1 MCKGL
6 PMTVMNK
13 RKGLPRLGLFWYQHS
28 MRVQAPYNRATCY
41 NRAAC
46 YNRATGFDSFISNS
60 SHEVNA
66 EFKIEVA
73 VQRVPEVSSSA
84 LLAISPTNWPVFDK
98 TTVAV
103 KQQGRG
109 SEGS

>member
-1 MCKGL
+1 
-6 PMTVMNK
+6 MTVMNK

-41 NRAAC
+41 NRA
-46 YNRATGFDSFISNS
+46 TGFDSFISNS

-73 VQRVPEVSSSA
+73 VQLVSGASSSA

-98 TTVAV
+98 ATVAV